1 VNPLTRVRVADV
13 MERDAPTIRADQK
26 VDLLFRA
33 LAAHDSVL
41 GRRYA
46 WPLVTEAGALVGIVT
61 RGDLVRALE
70 REEDGQL
77 TVLEAGSTRLVVTF
91 PDELLDQ
98 AIDKMARNDIGRLP
112 VVDRDD
118 HTRLLGYLGRTGIS
132 AGWRY
137 LLEEEQVRDAGWL
150 SRRTRRLRLKVK
162 RVLRSSS
169 RDRAVSMSGDEN
181 AEGDAEQ

>member
-1 VNPLTRVRVADV
+1 
-13 MERDAPTIRADQK
+13 
-26 VDLLFRA
+26 VDLLFQR
-33 LAAHDSVL
+33 LVAHDPIL

-46 WPLVTEAGALVGIVT
+46 WPLVDQAGTLVGIVT
-61 RGDLVRALE
+61 RGDLVRARE
-70 REEDGQL
+70 RENDGQL
-77 TVLEAGSTRLVVTF
+77 TALEAGSADLVVTF

-112 VVDRDD
+112 VVERDD
-118 HTRLLGYLGRTGIS
+118 PKRLLGYLGRTGIS

-162 RVLRSSS
+162 RVLRSK
-169 RDRAVSMSGDEN
+169 RKR
-181 AEGDAEQ
+181 EG

>member
-1 VNPLTRVRVADV
+1 VADV

-26 VDLLFRA
+26 VDLLFQR
-33 LAAHDSVL
+33 LAAHDPIL

-46 WPLVTEAGALVGIVT
+46 WPLVDPAGTLVGIVT
-61 RGDLVRALE
+61 RGDLVRARE
-70 REEDGQL
+70 RENDSQL
-77 TVLEAGSTRLVVTF
+77 TALEAGSADLVVTF

-118 HTRLLGYLGRTGIS
+118 PSRLLGYLGRTGIA

-162 RVLRSSS
+162 RVLRSRRELEGS
-169 RDRAVSMSGDEN
+169 RARHGP
-181 AEGDAEQ
+181 